1 MTQARDNIYKGLGLF
16 IEALRPYIVQFLKE
30 RAEGESWENL
40 YIETLYDNQRSHWH
54 HSRDKGQKPE
64 TLIDFQNLK
73 GFALGYRN
81 ELKEDF
87 DKDANR
93 LPTLFDEI
101 YEVRNKTY
109 HHQDIS
115 DDEMKRAFNNMI
127 RIMKKLGMKEMV
139 EELIF
144 LKEGKKEQK
153 KKSKASKKSTGDLL
167 PWFKNVR
174 PHLDIRQG
182 RLDESVFAANL
193 GEVALETGREIYQ
206 NPALFFEKTFFT
218 AGLKTVAKRVING
231 LSGGADTE
239 NRVISLQTGFGGG
252 KTHTLISLFHLAK
265 WGKKASESGEI
276 KPLIDYTGEP
286 KFDKANVAVF
296 TNQTN
301 DPVQGRETEEGIHI
315 KTLWGELAYQLGG
328 PEAYELIRAND
339 ENRTAPKGVFN
350 KVLQKTKPGLILID
364 ELADYCTSAATVEVG
379 GSNLSDQTI
388 SFMQELSETIASN
401 DRCVAVI
408 TLPASAS
415 EVGSSEQAT
424 KILTSLESR
433 ISRVGADTKPVA
445 DEEIFEVI
453 RRRLFEDIGD
463 EEEVENTI
471 SQYMQLYDSLR
482 VELPSTAHR
491 GEYRQKLK
499 KSYPFHPELIDM
511 FRIRWASHPDFQR
524 TRGVLRLLASIV
536 SDLWKRKGSLTDTN
550 ALIQTSDVNFG
561 NLDALVGQ
569 LKKLYGNGYEAVIT
583 ADVAGSSSNAFA
595 IDEEKPG
602 YGQYDLTKGICNT
615 ILLGT
620 FGRSDANKG
629 ISIKEIKLCMLKPD
643 FFNHNDINGALDVL
657 ESTAHYLY
665 YSSSGTDTKRYWFR
679 VQPNINIL
687 INQARNDVDRS
698 EVDAEILKRIKNHE
712 TGVNSFNVLVD
723 PPEDIPEQKKPTL
736 IILGP
741 QYQKTQ
747 EGLTKKTENWIAKLA
762 TQKGNSDRIYR
773 NTLLFLVANEL
784 GYNKLKDSVTD
795 YLASQTIRDD
805 YQSQLES
812 DQKDE
817 LKRKLQE
824 SSNDIDRRLVD
835 TYVNIVKHSAKNGP
849 QLLQVKE
856 FKNRLDY
863 QINYH
868 ITQTLITEEWLL
880 EGVGYNTLKKYNL
893 LPDEENPVKVQ
904 DVYETFLRYDD
915 KPLITGPDAVRKS
928 LLRYCRNGQLAI
940 AAGESGDFSTI
951 FFKQDIPFFEVT
963 DETYWLVDES
973 LYQPEDF
980 EDEAGKPE
988 DFDGSGTPGASE
1000 DDGSPTE
1007 DEETEQTTFKT
1018 LTISG
1023 KVGLENYTQLFSS
1036 FVRPLSN
1043 NNVQIEVTIK
1053 AHTTEANPITENSNQ
1068 YKITKESANQLGL
1081 NFEAEKR

>member
-16 IEALRPYIVQFLKE
+16 IEALRPYIVSFLKE

-127 RIMKKLGMKEMV
+127 RIMKKLGMEEMV
-139 EELIF
+139 EELTF
-144 LKEGKKEQK
+144 LKEGKKQQK
-153 KKSKASKKSTGDLL
+153 KKSKASKQFTGDLV

-276 KPLIDYTGEP
+276 KPLIDYTGKP

-328 PEAYELIRAND
+328 PEAYKLIRAND

-388 SFMQELSETIASN
+388 SFMQELSETIAAN
-401 DRCVAVI
+401 DQCVAVI

-463 EEEVENTI
+463 EEEVENSI

-536 SDLWKRKGSLTDTN
+536 SDLWKRKGSLTSIN

-620 FGRSDANKG
+620 FGSSDANKG
-629 ISIKEIKLCMLKPD
+629 ISIKEIKLSMLKPD
-643 FFNHNDINGALDVL
+643 SFNHNDINGALDVL

-687 INQARNDVDRS
+687 INQARNDVHRS

-712 TGVNSFNVLVD
+712 RGVNSFNVLVD

-747 EGLTKKTENWIAKLA
+747 EGLTKKTENWIAELA

-805 YQSQLES
+805 YQSQLEN

-863 QINYH
+863 QINHH
-868 ITQTLITEEWLL
+868 IAQTLISEEWLL

-893 LPDEENPVKVQ
+893 LPEKENSVKVQ

-940 AAGESGDFSTI
+940 AAGEPDNFSTVY
-951 FFKQDIPFFEVT
+951 FKQDIPFFEVT

-973 LYQPEDF
+973 LYQPKELED
-980 EDEAGKPE
+980 DPGQPE
-988 DFDGSGTPGASE
+988 DFDGGETPSASE
-1000 DDGSPTE
+1000 DDGAGP
-1007 DEETEQTTFKT
+1007 EEEQTIYKSI
-1018 LTISG
+1018 TISG

-1043 NNVQIEVTIK
+1043 NNVQIKIKIK
-1053 AHTTEANPITENSNQ
+1053 AHSTDANPITENSNQ

-1081 NFEAEKR
+1081 NFEAEKE